1 MGKITYNKLVRDNI
15 PEIIKKNGGEPKT
28 RILEHEE
35 YKKMLDEKLLEEVN
49 EYLKDDNI
57 DEIADIYEV
66 LKSILKYKKSTL
78 EEVQYIALEKKIKRG
93 GFEEKIFLEE
103 VIE

>member
-1 MGKITYNKLVRDNI
+1 MGKIIYNKLVRDNI

-57 DEIADIYEV
+57 EEIADIYEV
-66 LKSILKYKKSTL
+66 MFAILKYKKITF
-78 EEVQYIALEKKIKRG
+78 EEVEKIALEKKIKRG